1 MTTKSRS
8 FFLPVSSLQSAE
20 EAGGKAWSLAK
31 MTAQGVAVPPGMVLT
46 CESFDRFVQDH
57 GLGMLEDQLGLV
69 LADWPRFAERAVE
82 IRDRVMSCSLPTEV
96 LQILAEWWA
105 NETGAWI
112 VRSSAVGE
120 DSALASFAG
129 QLDSVLHVDAFDA
142 LCAAVLR
149 CWASYWSERAL
160 AYRVNQGVPL
170 RSMGVIIQVMI
181 EPVQGGVL
189 FTRAPDDAESLRIEY
204 VDGHPESLVN
214 GSQTPHTI
222 ILPRHAPE
230 HARFGMLAAQALA
243 LERAYGAPQDIEWV
257 VDRSDKLWFVQSR
270 PITVPPKAHRSVVWS
285 NVNINENYPEPIS
298 PLLYSIARES
308 YENYFSNIGR
318 AFGLSETTL
327 DGVRSQLRYSVGIH
341 GARLYYN
348 LSNIHHCIGAVPFG
362 SDLSAAFD
370 SFVGV
375 DDEGRTGGKTQT
387 NTTVR
392 VASLL
397 ELIWVGL
404 SATRSLLT
412 VPWRVE
418 RFEARA
424 DAYAR
429 DAETRVLESLTPL
442 QLLELYRHFIDI
454 RFRRWTDA
462 SLADV
467 AAGLSYAVLK
477 SLLNHRLDDDAA
489 QTLPPTLL
497 LAIPNVVSA
506 CAVASLWKLSRTARA
521 DPALCDKLS
530 TGAGVEDWDA
540 LYTALCGGA
549 FPRFY
554 EQFTQ
559 HIARWGFRVSGEL
572 MLHVA
577 CYQEEPATLLPVIA
591 GFIGL
596 EGPSPEAS
604 TAAQA
609 ERRDTAMAELC
620 RKLGWRWAL
629 ALRLALRATQ
639 RSICYRERVRLK
651 QALIY
656 RRFRGVLLAL
666 GERLV
671 EQGRLIRS
679 DDLFYL
685 DWSEIDAWLSGN
697 YMLPGTIPELVA
709 LRRRAHVAQSAQV
722 VPDTVQ
728 LQPGEYLTSGT
739 QRTLVH
745 RGANELLGVGVSGGK
760 VRARARVMAGL
771 GEWAQFQKGEILVA
785 RQTDPGWASLF
796 FLASGLIMERG
807 GMLSHGA
814 IVARE
819 FGIPAVIAVPQ
830 ATDLLQTGEM
840 LLIDGDQG
848 RVLREGVAT

>member
-1 MTTKSRS
+1 M
-8 FFLPVSSLQSAE
+8 A
-20 EAGGKAWSLAK
+20 
-31 MTAQGVAVPPGMVLT
+31 AQGVAVPPGMVLT
-46 CESFDRFVQDH
+46 CGSFDRFVQDH
-57 GLGMLEDQLGLV
+57 DLGMLEHEPGLD

-82 IRDRVMSCSLPTEV
+82 IRDRVMSCSLPAEV
-96 LQILAEWWA
+96 VRILAEWWA
-105 NETGAWI
+105 NETGPWI

-120 DSALASFAG
+120 DSVSASFAG
-129 QLDSVLHVDAFDA
+129 QLDSVLHVDTFDA
-142 LCAAVLR
+142 LCAAVLH

-160 AYRVNQGVPL
+160 VYRVSQGVPL

-214 GSQTPHTI
+214 GSRTPQSV

-230 HARFGMLAAQALA
+230 HARFGTLAAQALA
-243 LERAYGAPQDIEWV
+243 LEKAYGAPQDIEWV
-257 VDRSDKLWFVQSR
+257 VDRSEKLWFVQSR
-270 PITVPPKAHRSVVWS
+270 PITVPPKARRSVVWS

-318 AFGLSETTL
+318 AFGLSATTL
-327 DGVRSQLRYSVGIH
+327 DGVRSELRYSVGIH

-348 LSNIHHCIGAVPFG
+348 LSNIHHCIGAAPFG
-362 SDLSAAFD
+362 SQLTAAFD

-375 DDEGRTGGKTQT
+375 DDEGKTGGKTPT
-387 NTTVR
+387 KATAR

-397 ELIWVGL
+397 ELIWAGL

-412 VPWRVE
+412 LPWRVE

-424 DAYAR
+424 DAYAH
-429 DAETRVLESLTPL
+429 DAEASVLESSTPL
-442 QLLELYRHFIDI
+442 QLLELYRRFIDI

-467 AAGLSYAVLK
+467 AAALSYAVLK
-477 SLLNHRLDDDAA
+477 SLLRHRLDDGAA

-497 LAIPNVVSA
+497 LAIPNVVSTG
-506 CAVASLWKLSRTARA
+506 AVASLWELSRTARA
-521 DPALCDKLS
+521 DPVLWEKLCA
-530 TGAGVEDWDA
+530 GAGAEDWNE

-549 FPRFY
+549 FPQFY
-554 EQFTQ
+554 EDFTQ
-559 HIARWGFRVSGEL
+559 HIESWGFRVSGEL

-577 CYQEEPATLLPVIA
+577 CYQEEPATLLPIIA
-591 GFIGL
+591 GFTGL
-596 EGPSPEAS
+596 DGPSPEAS
-604 TAAQA
+604 TAVQA

-620 RKLGWRWAL
+620 SRLGWRWAL
-629 ALRLALRATQ
+629 ALRLALWTTQ
-639 RSICYRERVRLK
+639 RSICHRERVRLK

-666 GERLV
+666 GEGLV
-671 EQGRLIRS
+671 GQGRLIRP

-709 LRRRAHVAQSAQV
+709 LRRRDHAAQSARV
-722 VPDTVQ
+722 VPDTVR
-728 LQPGEYLTSGT
+728 LPPGEYLASGT
-739 QRTLVH
+739 QRPVVR
-745 RGANELLGVGVSGGK
+745 RGADELQGVGVSGGK
-760 VRARARVMAGL
+760 IRARARVMAGL
-771 GEWAQFQKGEILVA
+771 GEWAQFQQGEILVA

-830 ATDLLQTGEM
+830 ATDLLKTGEM

-848 RVLREGVAT
+848 RVFRQGVAT